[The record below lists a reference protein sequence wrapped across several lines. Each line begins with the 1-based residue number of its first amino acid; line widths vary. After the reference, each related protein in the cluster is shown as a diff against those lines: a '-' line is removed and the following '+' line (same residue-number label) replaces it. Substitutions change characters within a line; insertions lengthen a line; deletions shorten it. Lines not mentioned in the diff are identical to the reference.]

1 MNPKMKSAI
10 EKIMLNDATFSNEVI
25 EPTYVNFFYGKN
37 GAGKSTIARTFK
49 ANDEHLQWQA
59 GRASTDYDVLVYDT
73 DFINANLRNYGN
85 LAGVFTVNETILLFK
100 NRSIHSMQNARKWA
114 MNITDIRPL

>member
-10 EKIMLNDATFSNEVI
+10 EKITLNDATFSNEVI

-49 ANDEHLQWQA
+49 ANDERLQWQA
-59 GRASTDYDVLVYDT
+59 GKASTDYEYSFCGLLRADGITGALY
-73 DFINANLRNYGN
+73 NAL
-85 LAGVFTVNETILLFK
+85 
-100 NRSIHSMQNARKWA
+100 
-114 MNITDIRPL
+114 